1 MIKFFRKIRY
11 NLMSKN
17 STGKY
22 LKYAIGEILLVV
34 IGILIALQINNW
46 NESKKNRAYEVTML
60 REVNEALEI
69 DLTFLNENISY
80 LESALK
86 SYYALGIM
94 KNEVSQY
101 RDSLFEH
108 LDKVREF
115 GIVLNLNISAYEAIK
130 SGGLDKI
137 SDLTIKN
144 QLSKLY
150 GVDIPFMESWIN
162 EVLRTE
168 LYNKMEL
175 LNRLF
180 YIKSIPKNGRLVDK
194 LIIEDETIIYNNP
207 DFDKLLRTSWPLQQ
221 TIRRLKLIRDDMTEL
236 KQHINQ
242 NTKS

>member
-1 MIKFFRKIRY
+1 
-11 NLMSKN
+11 MSKN

>member
-1 MIKFFRKIRY
+1 MD
-11 NLMSKN
+11 KN

-22 LKYAIGEILLVV
+22 LKYAISEILLVV

-60 REVNEALEI
+60 TEVNEALET
-69 DLTFLNENISY
+69 DLSFLNENISY
-80 LESALK
+80 LEGTLK

-94 KNEVSQY
+94 KNEVSQS
-101 RDSLFEH
+101 RDSLPIY
-108 LDKVREF
+108 LDKVSEYGVVF
-115 GIVLNLNISAYEAIK
+115 NLNISAYEAIK
-130 SGGLDKI
+130 SGGLDRI
-137 SDLTIKN
+137 SDLTIRN

-150 GVDIPFMESWIN
+150 GVEIPFMESWIN
-162 EVLRTE
+162 EVMRTE

-242 NTKS
+242 NTKE